1 MENDEASVKD
11 VKTMIQL
18 RRCRK
23 GRFIIRKLLNYL
35 KLDFTKKRIFI
46 EDTLYGLNKLMYF
59 IYAYMIP

>member
-23 GRFIIRKLLNYL
+23 GRFIIRKSLNYL
-35 KLDFTKKRIFI
+35 KLDFTKKNGSSLK
-46 EDTLYGLNKLMYF
+46 THSMALTS
-59 IYAYMIP
+59 